1 MENHESH
8 RILMRFIAIGFIL
21 NFVLIVISLGF
32 TPDMESNPPVYQ
44 HPQLIL
50 QALATAA
57 LVFSSTLI
65 GLKLAEDKQ
74 ILPAAGFTMLS
85 IASALSIVVYFE
97 FRTFSVEEF
106 EKIYDIYLSY
116 VALLVPTAI
125 LLVYYKDVPKWQRF
139 LPIVSVIIQSSSM
152 VVYYSGYEKYNK
164 LDSISFIGYLIF
176 TVLTLLWGI
185 QIWRKSVKQI
195 TET

>member
-1 MENHESH
+1 
-8 RILMRFIAIGFIL
+8 MRFIAVGFIL

-32 TPDMESNPPVYQ
+32 APDMESNPPVYQ

-152 VVYYSGYEKYNK
+152 VVYYSGYEEYNK

>member
-1 MENHESH
+1 MEHHESH
-8 RILMRFIAIGFIL
+8 RILMRFIAVGFIL

-152 VVYYSGYEKYNK
+152 VVYYSGYEEYNK

-185 QIWRKSVKQI
+185 QIWRKSVKQF